1 MKSMKHITIV
11 NEVTSKPLYARVK
24 TIGEMFDMNPSTVWR
39 HMQEMK
45 KAGVYDD
52 IVIEENEKTKYISIA
67 GFEKYMKSRH
77 QRYLY

>member
-1 MKSMKHITIV
+1 MKHITIV
-11 NEVTSKPLYARVK
+11 NEVTSKPLYAKVK
-24 TIGEMFDMNPSTVWR
+24 TIGTLFDMNPSTVWR
-39 HMQEMK
+39 HMQQMK
-45 KAGVYDD
+45 KDGVYDD